1 MSSDTIVAI
10 ATANGVGSISIVR
23 LSGNK
28 ALEIAQKI
36 TKKKSIKARFAHLC
50 KLYNSDDDI
59 VDEAVI
65 IYFKAPFSYSGEDV
79 IEFQCHGGEI
89 VASLIIEECVNLG
102 ARLARAGE
110 FTKRAFL
117 NGKIDLS
124 KAEAIAS
131 LIDAKSK
138 SSALALAKHLKGDLK
153 DFVDDAREIF
163 LNIISYVEVS
173 IDYAE
178 EDLPESVFE
187 DIETKL
193 KSLKEKLT
201 LLLES
206 SKRREGLF
214 SGFKVSIIG
223 KPNVGKSSI
232 LNRLLNFERAIVSD
246 IAGTTR
252 DTIEESIKIGSH
264 LIKIVD
270 TAGIRENSS
279 DSIEQIGI
287 ERSIKSVEDS
297 EIVIAIFDLSREF
310 DEEDRKILNLI
321 KEHRDAKDIIV
332 LFNKSDLK
340 EQFDTSLIQEFLTI
354 KTDKSDIKDL
364 AIKLES
370 ILNRYDIATDEIVL
384 TSKRQIES
392 VSKTLIAIDDSFK
405 SLYSN
410 ELEIFS
416 FELSNAISY
425 ISEITKPIDYSEI
438 LDKMF
443 SNFCLGK

>member
-36 TKKKSIKARFAHLC
+36 TKKKSIEARFAHLC

-321 KEHRDAKDIIV
+321 KEHRDDKDIIV